1 MKERLVIDRSFRG
14 NGPFCFYSSSMT
26 KLFLYVVC
34 AGWQPPAG
42 SKSFG
47 AGHSGV
53 AHDVELIQEGWLH
66 LRGGD
71 SAIYKQVRS
80 SSS

>member
-1 MKERLVIDRSFRG
+1 M
-14 NGPFCFYSSSMT
+14 
-26 KLFLYVVC
+26 
-34 AGWQPPAG
+34 G

-71 SAIYKQVRS
+71 SAIYKQVTLCAGCRAPPLGWFRLDS
-80 SSS
+80 VSRPLMGKRFTRWRVEIREREKRAS